1 MRSTSC
7 LLVVAILAGCT
18 REEPATEPPHEVSVT
33 APSPESLRQAT
44 YSGIYEQPVELDAGL
59 YRGEP
64 FVPGGSSRP
73 TVSLL
78 PEPML
83 FADLDGDGVDEG
95 FALLVEDSGGSGA
108 FIFLAVMEMHDGV
121 AINLATTLVGDR
133 VRVIDLAVSD
143 ELLTASFKERLPNP
157 AGPATHRRSWR
168 LADDALVEEKIALH
182 LDALD
187 ESGLIGPADGKRAL
201 SYEFCVPNDEGTL
214 AEVSAIDPSAQAQ
227 GQSPGRVGCTADQVL
242 FIGNTHQPGF
252 REILERLAERSD
264 ITRIEPA
271 YFE

>member
-18 REEPATEPPHEVSVT
+18 REEPATEPPHEVS
-33 APSPESLRQAT
+33 
-44 YSGIYEQPVELDAGL
+44 IEL
-59 YRGEP
+59 
-64 FVPGGSSRP
+64 
-73 TVSLL
+73 
-78 PEPML
+78 
-83 FADLDGDGVDEG
+83 
-95 FALLVEDSGGSGA
+95 
-108 FIFLAVMEMHDGV
+108 
-121 AINLATTLVGDR
+121 N
-133 VRVIDLAVSD
+133 
-143 ELLTASFKERLPNP
+143 
-157 AGPATHRRSWR
+157 
-168 LADDALVEEKIALH
+168 

-201 SYEFCVPNDEGTL
+201 SYEFCVPDDEGTL
-214 AEVSAIDPSAQAQ
+214 AEVSAIDPSAQGQ

-252 REILERLAERSD
+252 REILERLAERPD